1 VEIANILK
9 TLWRLKLLVI
19 LGVVIAAFAGYA
31 TTYKATIPPTF
42 ESKSIEYGSAATQVL
57 IDSTQSPLVDIAQ
70 DISPLSYRAQLYTQ
84 LVTSEPAKEAIAKAA
99 GMEPG
104 MIVISSQL
112 PSTGT
117 KSSKEAGS
125 EERSNELLAAGHVK
139 RLLFT
144 ASEDLPVIDVLAQ
157 AQTGEEA
164 TKLSN
169 AGAKGLID
177 YVASLQAKSKVAKI
191 NQVSLRQLGPAR
203 GGLVNEGAS
212 KQMAFMAFIGVL
224 VVWCILLVLLSNL
237 IDALRQSSSRSEL
250 DEADA
255 LELDGWIFSGPRAAE
270 DDEAPAVRR
279 PGADA
284 A

>member
-1 VEIANILK
+1 MEIANILK

-19 LGVVIAAFAGYA
+19 LGVAIAAFAGYA
-31 TTYKATIPPTF
+31 TTYKATFPPTF
-42 ESKSIEYGSAATQVL
+42 ESKSIEYGSAGTEVL

-70 DISPLSYRAQLYTQ
+70 DITPLSYRAQLYTQ

-117 KSSKEAGS
+117 KSSKEPGS

-139 RLLFT
+139 RLMFT

-164 TKLSN
+164 IKLAN
-169 AGAKGLID
+169 AGAKGLMN
-177 YVASLQAKSKVAKI
+177 YVASLQAETNVAKI
-191 NQVSLRQLGPAR
+191 NQVSLSQLGPAR

-212 KQMAFMAFIGVL
+212 KQMALMAFLGVM
-224 VVWCILLVLLSNL
+224 VVWCILLVLMSNL
-237 IDALRQSSSRSEL
+237 IEALRQPQESEMA
-250 DEADA
+250 EEDA
-255 LELDGWIFSGPRAAE
+255 LELDGWIFSGPRVAE
-270 DDEAPAVRR
+270 DDEVPAVSR